1 MSHLSLLLDLQPA
14 AWHDPTQS
22 LQFSTFLAHIL
33 VFLNAHLAQKHENSL
48 AIFGAFPGKS
58 IMLYSSIDQTKPADR
73 RVQPDPNWYQ
83 PFKTLDAALTE
94 RIREEMP
101 QPSNSSEAEEPLP
114 VPVALVGALAKALC
128 CKSSTYCNFNRIIQ
142 ATKVEAPSDTPLV
155 MPESRIL
162 IVSVSPDAAA
172 SYIPLMN
179 SIFSAQKLKVVID
192 VCKIYGPDTTFL
204 QQAAYLTGGSY
215 IRMCFL
221 QPPSV
226 RSLLAVP
233 TTDRVDF
240 RAACFCHK
248 DIIDAGYVCSVCL
261 SIFCQPVPVCS
272 TCRYAHLS
280 TRLMRPI

>member
-101 QPSNSSEAEEPLP
+101 QPSTSSEAEEL
-114 VPVALVGALAKALC
+114 PVALVGALAKALC
-128 CKSSTYCNFNRIIQ
+128 CKIIQ
-142 ATKVEAPSDTPLV
+142 ATKVEAPSDTPVV

-215 IRMCFL
+215 IRVEKHESLLQYLMMCFL

-261 SIFCQPVPVCS
+261 SSGSDCF
-272 TCRYAHLS
+272 
-280 TRLMRPI
+280 